1 MVADPVEQ
9 DRLDLQ
15 GAARTEFETI
25 VRRGMIVVY
34 GFLGI
39 FFLWGFFVPLS
50 SAVIAAGQV
59 VSDGDNK
66 LLQHV
71 SGGRIKQII
80 AKDGARLKRGDPVMI
95 LDPIINQAELSELKA
110 RQNVLLAFKSR
121 LEALNAGRPLM
132 RREKSG
138 DPRPAR
144 SGNGLRGSHDTVSLV
159 SLASL
164 EVADTAP
171 NNVYEAQQLEF
182 TFGTASDNAE
192 YKALQHQ
199 IDRLL
204 KEKRGLTSRA
214 RSLSTSL
221 KITRT
226 ELSNMRPLVK
236 QGYMPRQ
243 KLWQAERDEARLA
256 AELEGVNAEI
266 AGNEEQV
273 GEARSRAKAFSAGKK
288 RDVSQELTRVLGEL
302 AQIRDKVTAA
312 EQAVAHTEIRAPVDG
327 TLVKFSANT
336 VGGIVKGGT
345 VIGEVVPDGADL
357 VVEGRVLPDDIA
369 SIETNQSARVVITAL
384 NRRSYDPFEA
394 TVTYVSADS
403 ITEPKTASTYFAV
416 RARIKQPPLNVNG
429 KPLVKPGMQAEL
441 YIDAGSRPFII
452 YMLQPLIDS
461 FAKAFRER

>member
-1 MVADPVEQ
+1 MVANPVEQ
-9 DRLDLQ
+9 DSLDLA

-71 SGGRIKQII
+71 SGGRIKKIV
-80 AKDGARLKRGDPVMI
+80 AADGARLKRGDPVMV
-95 LDPIINQAELSELKA
+95 LDPIINQAELSDLKA

-121 LEALNAGRPLM
+121 LEALNAGRTLM
-132 RREKSG
+132 RPSERRE
-138 DPRPAR
+138 AR
-144 SGNGLRGSHDTVSLV
+144 STRTGTGLRGSQDAVSLV
-159 SLASL
+159 SLASIEL
-164 EVADTAP
+164 ETAAP
-171 NNVYEAQQLEF
+171 NDVFEAQQLEF
-182 TFGTASDNAE
+182 AFGTASDNAE
-192 YKALQHQ
+192 YQALQHR

-214 RSLSTSL
+214 RSLTTSL

-236 QGYMPRQ
+236 QGYLPKQ
-243 KLWQAERDEARLA
+243 QLWQAERDEARLA
-256 AELEGVNAEI
+256 AELEGVNADIES
-266 AGNEEQV
+266 NEEQV
-273 GEARSRAKAFSAGKK
+273 GEAKSRAKAFSAGKK

-336 VGGIVKGGT
+336 VGGIVRAGAI
-345 VIGEVVPDGADL
+345 IGEVVPDGADL
-357 VVEGRVLPDDIA
+357 VIEGRVLPDDIA
-369 SIETNQSARVVITAL
+369 SVDTGQSARVVITAL
-384 NRRSYDPFEA
+384 NRRSYDPFDA

-416 RARIKQPPLNVNG
+416 RTRIKEPPLNANG

-441 YIDAGSRPFII
+441 YINAGSRPFII